1 MPSKKFVL
9 LIYLQEQ
16 LVKKLRGHN
25 KTHIFRKKKIFTI
38 IQKIKKRKSKAKEIS
53 FKATAR
59 VQAKDSG
66 LQLE

>member
-25 KTHIFRKKKIFTI
+25 KTHIFRKKKKQTFYYNSED
-38 IQKIKKRKSKAKEIS
+38 KKEK
-53 FKATAR
+53 
-59 VQAKDSG
+59 V
-66 LQLE
+66 